1 MSTTAPPIPGPKP
14 PVTFSSPESANT
26 VTLSTTAV
34 GPSSSTFIT
43 STISSAAATSTHTP
57 YSQPQPDPYHLNAA
71 NYIVVPV
78 IGMVAI
84 LLAGSWY
91 FIRRRRLILKQKRIA
106 KEESAMTIAE
116 KEVSRQRRR
125 DKMRNQGNKD
135 DAAIRGTT

>member
-1 MSTTAPPIPGPKP
+1 MSTTAPPIPGTKP

-26 VTLSTTAV
+26 ITLSTTAA

-43 STISSAAATSTHTP
+43 NTISSAAATSTYTP
-57 YSQPQPDPYHLNAA
+57 YSQPRPDAYHLNAA

-84 LLAGSWY
+84 LVAGSWY

-116 KEVSRQRRR
+116 KEMSRQRRR
-125 DKMRNQGNKD
+125 DMMRNQGNKD
-135 DAAIRGTT
+135 DAAMRGTT